1 MSYWFGNE
9 HRLPQSRLTFLS
21 YSLVALIVL
30 LLLGYWKLQVLEA
43 EYYAQLAE
51 RNRIRTVPINA
62 PRGKMFDREGRVLV
76 DNYPSFSLLLLRDD
90 LEEVERS
97 LPQIAAGVGIPEEE
111 IRMRLEAARGEPKF
125 RPVVLKHEA
134 SPADIAFIEAHRT
147 DLTALE
153 LLMVYRRRY
162 PRDGFL
168 AHVVGYVGEAN
179 EQQIERSGG
188 QLKPGDIIGKAGLE
202 RQYND
207 ILMGT
212 DGLRRLIVNS
222 VGREVGRLDEKDA
235 VPGKPIELTLDY
247 DLQVVAEAA
256 LSGEKGAVVALDP
269 RTGAVLAMVSH
280 PAPDLNLFAI
290 RVPPEE
296 WRRLNEDPNK
306 PMLNRAIQAQLAPGS
321 VFKIMMGTAMLESNV
336 IPENFSV
343 FCPGSGVFY
352 GRRFRCWEEQ
362 GHGHVD
368 LHRAIVRSC
377 DVFFYEVGQRLGIDR
392 IAFYARQLGLGRLTG
407 IDLPGEEAGL
417 VPSSEWKERV
427 LKERWYPG
435 ETISVAIGQG
445 ATTSTPLQLAY
456 SIGGIAS
463 GGVFR
468 QPHLLKN
475 YSPVEEIRFPLAEK
489 TLQKV
494 TQGMFGVVNEDGTA
508 RGSRIE
514 GVEFCGKTGTAQL
527 VSFDTMRKLGGK
539 PARRFTENAWFV
551 GYAPRVNPEIVV
563 AVLVEHGEHGSTAAA
578 PIARDIVKAYYD
590 KKSVRDQ
597 QQYTVEMRRLNL
609 DEAPLIAE
617 LQPRRAPAQPA
628 PTNRPEKKAPASPP
642 AQQNGA
648 PERPGG
654 GTR

>member
-1 MSYWFGNE
+1 MI
-9 HRLPQSRLTFLS
+9 
-21 YSLVALIVL
+21 LV
-30 LLLGYWKLQVLEA
+30 LLGYWKLQVLEA
-43 EYYAQLAE
+43 DYYTQLAE
-51 RNRIRTVPINA
+51 RNRIRTVPVNA
-62 PRGKMFDREGRVLV
+62 PRGKMLDREGRVLV
-76 DNYPSFSLLLLRDD
+76 DNYPSFSILLLRDN
-90 LEEVERS
+90 LEEVERT
-97 LPQIAAGVGIPEEE
+97 LPQIAAGLGIPEEE
-111 IRMRLEAARGEPKF
+111 IHARLEAARDEPKF

-134 SPADIAFIEAHRT
+134 SSADIAFIEAHRT

-153 LLMVYRRRY
+153 LVMVYRRRY

-168 AHVVGYVGEAN
+168 AHVVGYVGEAS
-179 EQQIERSGG
+179 EQQIARSGG
-188 QLKPGDIIGKAGLE
+188 QLKPGDIVGKAGLE

-207 ILMGT
+207 ILMGS
-212 DGLRRLIVNS
+212 DGLRRFIVNS
-222 VGREVGRLDEKDA
+222 VGREVGRLDEKEA

-256 LSGEKGAVVALDP
+256 LTGEKGAVVALDP
-269 RTGAVLAMVSH
+269 RTGEVLAMASH

-290 RVPPEE
+290 RIPAEQ
-296 WRRLNEDPNK
+296 WRRLNEDPDK

-321 VFKIMMGTAMLESNV
+321 VFKIIMATAMLESRV

-343 FCPGSGVFY
+343 FCPGWGMFY
-352 GRRFRCWEEQ
+352 GRRFRCWEKL

-377 DVFFYEVGQRLGIDR
+377 DVFFYNVGQRLGIDR
-392 IAFYARQLGLGRLTG
+392 IAFYAQQFGLGRRTG

-427 LKERWYPG
+427 FKEPWYPG

-445 ATTSTPLQLAY
+445 ALTSTPLQLAY
-456 SIGGIAS
+456 AVGGVAS

-475 YSPVEEIRFPLAEK
+475 YSPVEELRFPLSEN

-527 VSFDTMRKLGGK
+527 VSFDTLSKLGGK
-539 PARRFTENAWFV
+539 TTRRFTENAWFV

-578 PIARDIVKAYYD
+578 PIAREIVKAYYD
-590 KKSVRDQ
+590 KKRARDQ
-597 QQYTVEMRRLNL
+597 QQYTVELRRLNL
-609 DEAPLIAE
+609 DQAPLIAE
-617 LQPRRAPAQPA
+617 LQPRPA
-628 PTNRPEKKAPASPP
+628 PESPGFEKQSGRQAPQPSAQLRETPQRPA
-642 AQQNGA
+642 
-648 PERPGG
+648 GG